1 MKVFVSQS
9 AEITE
14 AYLKRKIKIGA
25 PVQIIVTS
33 KISIDQNKPSIRK
46 LWTTD
51 ASRIVNQ
58 PYVFTITDV
67 TYTKEG
73 AVKSCKLTYN
83 KKTKLNPLE
92 TGLKNEETYT
102 AAQLIKLLSNKLT
115 KTSKVGSK
123 CLKFVSANSEDFPS
137 SNTKLKDRLVFV
149 QTEIKKLQKEER
161 NLKSQIKRSS

>member
-14 AYLKRKIKIGA
+14 AYLKRKVKVGA
-25 PVQIIVTS
+25 AVQIIVTS
-33 KISIDQNKPSIRK
+33 KISYDQNKPSIRK

-51 ASRIVNQ
+51 SSRVVNH
-58 PYVFTITDV
+58 PYDYTITDV

-73 AVKSCKLTYN
+73 AVKSCKLTYI

-102 AAQLIKLLSNKLT
+102 ATQLTKLLSTKLT
-115 KTSKVGSK
+115 KDSKVGSK
-123 CLKFVSANSEDFPS
+123 CLKFVATRTEDAPFGQK
-137 SNTKLKDRLVFV
+137 NLKDRLIFV
-149 QTEIKKLQKEER
+149 QKEIKKLQEEE
-161 NLKSQIKRSS
+161 NKLKKLLKS